1 VVSAIAIFVVGP
13 NHDELQMAK
22 DADAFRSYLEH
33 PGRQLSAA
41 FIDLVFAASYGLI
54 GVFGYQAT
62 RFRPAAR
69 RAGIALVAAAA
80 LFDEVENGF
89 LIHNIVA
96 RDTLTNGWV
105 DAMQVP
111 GTLKWIGSPA
121 LLVLMIWW
129 IVSKLRGHADG
140 AGGEA

>member
-1 VVSAIAIFVVGP
+1 VGIFVFGP
-13 NHDELQMAK
+13 KHADLQMAH

-33 PGRQLSAA
+33 PGRQLAA
-41 FIDLVFAASYGLI
+41 ACIDVVFAASYGLI
-54 GVFGYQAT
+54 GVLGYQAT

-69 RAGIALVAAAA
+69 LAGIALVAAAA

-89 LIHNIVA
+89 LIHNIVT
-96 RDTLTNGWV
+96 RDSLTDGWV

-129 IVSKLRGHADG
+129 IVSKLRGDADG